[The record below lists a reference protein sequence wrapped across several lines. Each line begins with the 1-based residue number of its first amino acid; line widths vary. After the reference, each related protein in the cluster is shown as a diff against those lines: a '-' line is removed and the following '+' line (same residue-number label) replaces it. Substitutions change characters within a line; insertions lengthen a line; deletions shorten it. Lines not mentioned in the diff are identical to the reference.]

1 MQTSQRYVRLRRI
14 EMIMKRLLIA
24 ILMFVSLPVF
34 AGGGWPQPK
43 RGGYFKLSQNY
54 IGSSYFFAP
63 DGSIV
68 DITTVQLFTTSLYG
82 EYGFTNRLTGL
93 IYFPFFV
100 RNTLNEIQYNQS
112 GNSVPGDALQ
122 SIGDTDVGIKYGLIV
137 NKPVVVSATLILGLP
152 LGIPAG
158 GSSQIL
164 QTGDGEFNQ
173 MIKVDASYSFYPK
186 PFYVST
192 YAAFN
197 NRTNG
202 FSDEVR
208 FGAEVGFTL
217 KKFIPILKL
226 NVVQS
231 LYNGDAEEAQNGIF
245 SNNTE
250 YVSPTIE
257 LNYQLTE
264 KLGISGS
271 GGFAFAG
278 RNILAAP
285 NWSLGMYLKL

>member
-1 MQTSQRYVRLRRI
+1 MKKYIIVVFVFIAAQT
-14 EMIMKRLLIA
+14 
-24 ILMFVSLPVF
+24 F

-43 RGGYFKLSQNY
+43 RGGYFKLSQNF
-54 IGSSYFFAP
+54 IRSSFFYAP

-68 DITTVQLFTTSLYG
+68 DITTIQLFTTSVYG

-112 GNSVPGDALQ
+112 GNTVPGDSFQ
-122 SIGDTDVGIKYGLIV
+122 SIGDTDIGIKYGLIV
-137 NKPVVVSATLILGLP
+137 NKPIVLSASLILGLP
-152 LGIPAG
+152 LGEPVG

-173 MIKVDASYSFYPK
+173 MIKFDASYSFYPK
-186 PFYVST
+186 PVYVSV
-192 YAAFN
+192 YAAYN
-197 NRTNG
+197 NRPNS

-208 FGAEVGFTL
+208 YGAEVGVTL
-217 KKFIPILKL
+217 KKFIPIFKL

-231 LYNGDAEEAQNGIF
+231 LYNGSAEEAQNGIF

-250 YVSPTIE
+250 YVSPTLE
-257 LNYQLTE
+257 LNYQFTD
-264 KLGISGS
+264 KTGISGS

-278 RNILAAP
+278 KNILAAP
-285 NWSLGMYLKL
+285 NWSLGLYLKL

>member
-1 MQTSQRYVRLRRI
+1 
-14 EMIMKRLLIA
+14 MKRLIIVGMLF
-24 ILMFVSLPVF
+24 LSLPGYS
-34 AGGGWPQPK
+34 GGGWPQPR

-54 IGSSYFFAP
+54 IGASNFFAP
-63 DGSIV
+63 DGSLV
-68 DITTVQLFTTSLYG
+68 EITTIQLFTTSLYG
-82 EYGFTNRLTGL
+82 EYGFTDRLTGL

-112 GNSVPGDALQ
+112 GNTVPGDALQ
-122 SIGDTDVGIKYGLIV
+122 SVGDTDIAIKYGLIV

-158 GSSQIL
+158 GTSQIL

-173 MIKVDASYSFYPK
+173 MLKIDASHSFYPK
-186 PFYVST
+186 PFYVSA

-197 NRTNG
+197 NRTND

-250 YVSPTIE
+250 YISPTLE
-257 LNYQLTE
+257 LNYQLSE
-264 KLGISGS
+264 QWGVSGS
-271 GGFAFAG
+271 GGFAFAAK
-278 RNILAAP
+278 NILAAP
-285 NWSLGMYLKL
+285 NWGIGLYLKL

>member
-1 MQTSQRYVRLRRI
+1 
-14 EMIMKRLLIA
+14 MKKYIFI
-24 ILMFVSLPVF
+24 ILVFFAVPTF

-43 RGGYFKLSQNY
+43 RGGYFKLSQNF
-54 IGSSYFFAP
+54 IRSSYFYAP

-68 DITTVQLFTTSLYG
+68 DITTIQLFTTSLYG
-82 EYGFTNRLTGL
+82 EYGLTNRLTGL

-112 GNSVPGDALQ
+112 GNTVPGDSFQ
-122 SIGDTDVGIKYGLIV
+122 SMGDTDIGIKYGLIV
-137 NKPVVVSATLILGLP
+137 NKPIVLSATLILGLP
-152 LGIPAG
+152 LGEPVG

-173 MIKVDASYSFYPK
+173 MIKFDASYSFYPK
-186 PFYVST
+186 PVYVSAYT
-192 YAAFN
+192 AFN
-197 NRTNG
+197 NRTNN

-208 FGAEVGFTL
+208 FGGEVGITL

-226 NVVQS
+226 NIVQS
-231 LYNGDAEEAQNGIF
+231 LYNGNAEEAQNGIF

-250 YVSPTIE
+250 YISPTIE
-257 LNYQLTE
+257 LNYQITDKIGL
-264 KLGISGS
+264 SGS

-278 RNILAAP
+278 KNILAAP
-285 NWSLGMYLKL
+285 NWSLGVYLKL

>member
-1 MQTSQRYVRLRRI
+1 MKKYIIVVFVFIATQT
-14 EMIMKRLLIA
+14 
-24 ILMFVSLPVF
+24 F

-43 RGGYFKLSQNY
+43 RGGYFKLSQNF
-54 IGSSYFFAP
+54 IRSSYFYAP

-68 DITTVQLFTTSLYG
+68 DITTIQLFTTSVYG

-112 GNSVPGDALQ
+112 GNTVPGDAFQ
-122 SIGDTDVGIKYGLIV
+122 SIGDTDIGIKYGLIV
-137 NKPVVVSATLILGLP
+137 NKPIVLSASLILGLP
-152 LGIPAG
+152 LGEPVG

-173 MIKVDASYSFYPK
+173 IIKLDASYSFYPK
-186 PFYVST
+186 PFYVSA
-192 YAAFN
+192 YGAFN
-197 NRTNG
+197 NRTNN

-208 FGAEVGFTL
+208 YGGEVGLTL
-217 KKFIPILKL
+217 KKFIPIIKL

-231 LYNGDAEEAQNGIF
+231 LYNGNAEEAQNGIF

-250 YVSPTIE
+250 YVSPTLE
-257 LNYQLTE
+257 LNYQLTD
-264 KLGISGS
+264 KTGISGS

-278 RNILAAP
+278 KNILAAP
-285 NWSLGMYLKL
+285 NWSLGLYLKL

>member
-1 MQTSQRYVRLRRI
+1 MKKYIIIVCVFFAVQT
-14 EMIMKRLLIA
+14 
-24 ILMFVSLPVF
+24 F

-43 RGGYFKLSQNY
+43 RGGYFKLSQNF
-54 IGSSYFFAP
+54 IRSPYFFAP

-68 DITTVQLFTTSLYG
+68 DITTIQLFTTSVYG
-82 EYGFTNRLTGL
+82 EYGFTNRITGL

-100 RNTLNEIQYNQS
+100 RNTLNEIQYNQN
-112 GNSVPGDALQ
+112 GNTVPGDAFQ
-122 SIGDTDVGIKYGLIV
+122 SLGDTDIGIKYGLIV
-137 NKPVVVSATLILGLP
+137 NKPVVLSASLILGLP
-152 LGIPAG
+152 LGEPVG

-173 MIKVDASYSFYPK
+173 MIKFDASYSFYPK
-186 PFYVST
+186 PVYVSG

-197 NRTNG
+197 NRTNN

-208 FGAEVGFTL
+208 FGGEVGVTL

-231 LYNGDAEEAQNGIF
+231 LYNGNAEEAQNGIF

-257 LNYQLTE
+257 LNYQVTE
-264 KLGISGS
+264 KWGVSGS
-271 GGFAFAG
+271 GGFAFSG
-278 RNILAAP
+278 KNILAAP
-285 NWSLGMYLKL
+285 NWSLGLFLKL

>member
-1 MQTSQRYVRLRRI
+1 
-14 EMIMKRLLIA
+14 MKRLLI
-24 ILMFVSLPVF
+24 ILLCLVSSQGYS
-34 AGGGWPQPK
+34 AGGWPQPK

-54 IGSSYFFAP
+54 IGSSAFFAP

-68 DITTVQLFTTSLYG
+68 DITTIQLFTTSLYG

-93 IYFPFFV
+93 VYFPFFV

-112 GNSVPGDALQ
+112 GNTVPGDALQ
-122 SIGDTDVGIKYGLIV
+122 SIGDTDIGIKYSLFV
-137 NKPVVVSATLILGLP
+137 NKPIVVSASLILGLP
-152 LGIPAG
+152 FGVPAG
-158 GSSQIL
+158 GSTQIL

-173 MIKVDASYSFYPK
+173 MVRIDASHSFYPK
-186 PFYVST
+186 PFYVSA

-197 NRTNG
+197 NRTND

-250 YVSPTIE
+250 YVSPTLE
-257 LNYQLTE
+257 LNYQVAE
-264 KLGISGS
+264 KWGVSGS
-271 GGFAFAG
+271 GGFAFSG
-278 RNILAAP
+278 KNILAAP
-285 NWSLGMYLKL
+285 NWSVGLYLKL

>member
-1 MQTSQRYVRLRRI
+1 
-14 EMIMKRLLIA
+14 MKRLLI
-24 ILMFVSLPVF
+24 LTFVCVCVNAF
-34 AGGGWPQPK
+34 GGGGWPQPK

-54 IGSSYFFAP
+54 IRSPYFYAP

-68 DITTVQLFTTSLYG
+68 DITTIQLFTTSVYG

-100 RNTLNEIQYNQS
+100 RNTLNAIQYNQS
-112 GNSVPGDALQ
+112 GNSVPGDSFQ
-122 SIGDTDVGIKYGLIV
+122 SIGDTDIGIKYGLVV
-137 NKPVVVSATLILGLP
+137 NKPIVLSATLMLGLSF
-152 LGIPAG
+152 GEPAG
-158 GSSQIL
+158 GTSQIL

-173 MIKVDASYSFYPK
+173 MVKVDASFSFHPK
-186 PFYVST
+186 PVYVSA

-202 FSDEVR
+202 FSDEIR
-208 FGAEVGFTL
+208 FGGEVGLTL

-231 LYNGDAEEAQNGIF
+231 LYNGNAEEAQNGIF

-264 KLGISGS
+264 KIGVSGS

-278 RNILAAP
+278 KNILAAP
-285 NWSLGMYLKL
+285 NWSLGVYLKL

>member
-1 MQTSQRYVRLRRI
+1 MKKYIIVVFVLVAAQT
-14 EMIMKRLLIA
+14 
-24 ILMFVSLPVF
+24 F

-43 RGGYFKLSQNY
+43 RGGYFKLSQNF
-54 IGSSYFFAP
+54 IRSPYFYAP

-68 DITTVQLFTTSLYG
+68 DITTIQLFTTSVYG

-112 GNSVPGDALQ
+112 GNTVPGDAFQ
-122 SIGDTDVGIKYGLIV
+122 SIGDTDIGIKYGLIV
-137 NKPVVVSATLILGLP
+137 NKPIVLSASLILGLP
-152 LGIPAG
+152 LGEPVG

-173 MIKVDASYSFYPK
+173 MIKLDASYSFYPK
-186 PFYVST
+186 PVYVSA

-197 NRTNG
+197 NRTNN

-208 FGAEVGFTL
+208 FGGEVGLTL
-217 KKFIPILKL
+217 KKFMPIVKL

-231 LYNGDAEEAQNGIF
+231 LYNGNAEQAQNGIF

-250 YVSPTIE
+250 YISPTIE
-257 LNYQLTE
+257 LNYQLTD
-264 KLGISGS
+264 KAGISGS

-278 RNILAAP
+278 KNILAAP
-285 NWSLGMYLKL
+285 NWSLGIYLKL